1 MQISLAFCACFVI
14 YLLITESNSSHDYSN
29 NKLDDGVTEK
39 IAKNNL
45 YRVFHL
51 SFWCLQWHRIF
62 KIFHHVIIIFL
73 HKCLR
78 ISHFLFFLYWNP
90 KFWIDNHRTNDIVK
104 LRILSRKCLSTFYQ
118 YFLSTKKYMIMNNE
132 CPKNGSCLM
141 PYKDKRKI
149 DWPKHKINDSK
160 LDLIHHLDFK
170 LYLKLFFLVFTAT
183 HGGWLS
189 GKMS

>member
-1 MQISLAFCACFVI
+1 MF
-14 YLLITESNSSHDYSN
+14 
-29 NKLDDGVTEK
+29 
-39 IAKNNL
+39 
-45 YRVFHL
+45 RVFHV

-78 ISHFLFFLYWNP
+78 ISHFLLFLSWNT
-90 KFWIDNHRTNDIVK
+90 KFPIDNHRTNDIVK
-104 LRILSRKCLSTFYQ
+104 LRIISRKCLSTFYQ
-118 YFLSTKKYMIMNNE
+118 YFLSTKKYMIITTE

-149 DWPKHKINDSK
+149 DWPKHKINYSK

-170 LYLKLFFLVFTAT
+170 LYLKLFFWFLRLLMVGGYLEKCLNHCRIIWKYFHFWTKLVWVANN
-183 HGGWLS
+183 LCLIS
-189 GKMS
+189 